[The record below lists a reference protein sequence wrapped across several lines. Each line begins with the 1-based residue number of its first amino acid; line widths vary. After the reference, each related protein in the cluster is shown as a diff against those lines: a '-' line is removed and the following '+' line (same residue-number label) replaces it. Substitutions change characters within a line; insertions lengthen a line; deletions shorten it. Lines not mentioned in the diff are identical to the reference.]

1 MNPSA
6 DRRLLKSKLCM
17 NEIAMTKKSQIEM
30 NISSGYSI
38 RPSKI
43 KLYTYELFLFDLELI
58 NFGLI

>member
-17 NEIAMTKKSQIEM
+17 NEIAMTKKSQTEM
-30 NISSGYSI
+30 NISPGYSI

-43 KLYTYELFLFDLELI
+43 KLYTYETLFI
-58 NFGLI
+58 H